1 MVENTPMDDISDI
14 VEFYNGNPDAEHQRL
29 EYHQLEFDLTWRYLD
44 RFLPP
49 NGNLLEIGAA
59 SGRYTLG
66 LAGRGYSITAV
77 DVSQKLLDLNRQRLA
92 ENHLEANVRYLTGD
106 VRQLDRFVQGQFNAI
121 LLMGPLY
128 HLVMKSDRSLAL
140 SNCYAHLVEGGVIF
154 SSFISR
160 FGIMG
165 ELIRKVPEWIED
177 QAEVREILDFGR
189 DPDHYPRGSFRGYF
203 ATVAEIAPLHENAG
217 FKTILLAGVEPG
229 ISADDESYNQLQ
241 GTRRQL
247 WLDLF
252 DELSTEPSSLG
263 ASRHLLYIGCRPAL

>member
-1 MVENTPMDDISDI
+1 MDDISDI
-14 VEFYNGNPDAEHQRL
+14 VEFYNGNPGVEHGRL
-29 EYHQLEFDLTWRYLD
+29 EYHQLEFDLTWRYLNCY
-44 RFLPP
+44 LPP
-49 NGNLLEIGAA
+49 SGNLLEIGAA

-66 LAGRGYSITAV
+66 LAKRGYSITAV
-77 DVSQKLLDLNRQRLA
+77 DVSQKLLDLNRQRLT
-92 ENHLEANVRYLTGD
+92 ENHLEANVHYLTGD
-106 VRQLDRFVQGQFNAI
+106 VRQLDRFAQDQFDAI

-128 HLVMKSDRSLAL
+128 HLVMESDRSLAL
-140 SNCYAHLVEGGVIF
+140 TNCYAHLVEGGVIF

-177 QAEVREILDFGR
+177 QAEVRYILGLGR
-189 DPDHYPRGSFRGYF
+189 DPDHCPRGGFRGYF
-203 ATVAEIAPLHENAG
+203 ATVAEIAPLHENVG

-229 ISADDESYNQLQ
+229 ISADDESYNQLE

-252 DELSTEPSSLG
+252 YELSTEPSSLG
-263 ASRHLLYIGCRPAL
+263 ASRHLLYIGRKSAL